1 MHNRVTGLGSIFLVS
16 AVIGCGGSS
25 GRPTNLPPTT
35 KLMSLTPSQ
44 QTQICNDFANYSL
57 HNISMAN
64 FCKYAGVFTADD
76 VLAADSTTPD
86 TTLKDA
92 CAQAVT
98 ECNASAPDTS
108 SGGTCDFSGVATCS
122 ADATIAD
129 FNACVSDEVAAQDA
143 AFASLPPCQTIT
155 KSWLDANGDTA
166 GQISLP
172 ASCISLAAK
181 CPGISM

>member
-64 FCKYAGVFTADD
+64 FCKYAGVFTADE

-98 ECNASAPDTS
+98 DCNSSAPDTS

-155 KSWLDANGDTA
+155 KSWLNAEFKRSTYGSSMWRA
-166 GQISLP
+166 SKSLH
-172 ASCISLAAK
+172 
-181 CPGISM
+181 

>member
-1 MHNRVTGLGSIFLVS
+1 M
-16 AVIGCGGSS
+16 
-25 GRPTNLPPTT
+25 
-35 KLMSLTPSQ
+35 
-44 QTQICNDFANYSL
+44 
-57 HNISMAN
+57 
-64 FCKYAGVFTADD
+64 
-76 VLAADSTTPD
+76 LAADSTTPD

-98 ECNASAPDTS
+98 ACNSSGLET
-108 SGGTCDFSGVATCS
+108 SGGTCDFSGVSTCS

-155 KSWLDANGDTA
+155 KSWLNANGDTA
-166 GQISLP
+166 GQIYPP
-172 ASCISLAAK
+172 ASCLALAAK